1 MIGSVRPH
9 AADLNGPLPRV
20 EERQVLGASVPRSS
34 LIQVTSSHSGTK
46 GENCREALIHEPTSV
61 AFLGEH
67 PLNSLRRYR
76 CWSAIADHLRSEHA
90 RNPRLEVQLLNVQ
103 IPADYSGH
111 ARMLVSQDELDSYYG
126 DEAAEALKPMRA
138 ALDAA
143 GVPYTVRQEVG
154 HVAPTILRCAS
165 EFGADRIVMGRRG
178 LSDLVD
184 RVLGSVASDVS
195 AQAHVPVMLL
205 Q

>member
-111 ARMLVSQDELDSYYG
+111 ARMLV
-126 DEAAEALKPMRA
+126 
-138 ALDAA
+138 
-143 GVPYTVRQEVG
+143 RQEVG

-178 LSDLVD
+178 LSALVD
-184 RVLGSVASDVS
+184 RVPGSVASDV
-195 AQAHVPVMLL
+195 AAPAHVPVMLV